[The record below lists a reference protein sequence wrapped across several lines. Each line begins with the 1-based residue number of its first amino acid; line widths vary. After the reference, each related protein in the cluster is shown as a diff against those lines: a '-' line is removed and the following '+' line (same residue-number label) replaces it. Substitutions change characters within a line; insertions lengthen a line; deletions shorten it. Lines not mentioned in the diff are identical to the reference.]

1 MKTITIGLVALAIAG
16 GILMIRNRRR
26 PQSLDETLP
35 DDVAKMN
42 GASTLASQAEPTQA
56 TETTQSKSAQSAEAA
71 QSASQAS
78 TETDGKGD

>member
-35 DDVAKMN
+35 DDVSKMN
-42 GASTLASQAEPTQA
+42 GASTLASQADAKQPAA
-56 TETTQSKSAQSAEAA
+56 TTVSKSAQSADATE
-71 QSASQAS
+71 S
-78 TETDGKGD
+78 TSESSSGTDDKGD